1 MKPACKSIP
10 GALQPAGSW
19 PVVGLTLALA
29 GCSSAP
35 THYHAL
41 AQIHQ
46 SAAPAADTGGC
57 TSCTILLA
65 HVGIPA
71 EVDRMQLL
79 VHQDTTRLKVYESE
93 RWAVSLRDQLPAI
106 LIGDLRERLPG
117 AAITG
122 DRLLTGTQAPLRL
135 NVDVEELDAVA
146 GKEATVRVRWEVSA
160 ADRSTSQV
168 GERVSRQPLSG
179 ADVDE
184 VVLAWSRG
192 LAEVSSAIAASIRC
206 CPGAAGSAQ

>member
-1 MKPACKSIP
+1 MKS
-10 GALQPAGSW
+10 SW
-19 PVVGLTLALA
+19 PIVGMSLALV

-35 THYHAL
+35 THYHTL
-41 AQIHQ
+41 AQTHQ

-65 HVGIPA
+65 HVAIPA

-79 VHQDTTRLKVYESE
+79 VHQDATRLKVYETE
-93 RWAVSLRDQLPAI
+93 RWAVSLRDQIPAI
-106 LIGDLRERLPG
+106 LIDDLRERLPG
-117 AAITG
+117 AAITS
-122 DRLLTGTQAPLRL
+122 DRLLTGTQAPLHL
-135 NVDVEELDAVA
+135 NVDVEALDAVA
-146 GKEATVRVRWEVSA
+146 GKEATVRLRWEVSS

-179 ADVDE
+179 ADIDD
-184 VVLAWSRG
+184 VVLAWSRA

-206 CPGAAGSAQ
+206 CPGSAGSAQ

>member
-1 MKPACKSIP
+1 MKS
-10 GALQPAGSW
+10 SW
-19 PVVGLTLALA
+19 RIVGVSLLLAA
-29 GCSSAP
+29 CSSAP
-35 THYHAL
+35 THYHTL

-46 SAAPAADTGGC
+46 PAADGGGC
-57 TSCTILLA
+57 TTCTILLA
-65 HVGIPA
+65 HVAIPA

-79 VHQDTTRLKVYESE
+79 VHQDPTRLKVYESE
-93 RWAVSLRDQLPAI
+93 RWAASLRDQIPGI

-146 GKEATVRVRWEVSA
+146 GKEATVRVRWEVTS

-168 GERVSRQPLSG
+168 GEQISRQPLSG
-179 ADVDE
+179 TDIDG
-184 VVLAWSRG
+184 VVLAWSRA

-206 CPGAAGSAQ
+206 CPGSGGAEIIR